1 MEGQVQGR
9 GPPAVAAANLQIM
22 ADKPVEDSQAVII
35 GGDTNPIGITG
46 NNETLLSFLLRY

>member
-1 MEGQVQGR
+1 MEGQVEGR

-22 ADKPVEDSQAVII
+22 EDKLVEDSQAVII